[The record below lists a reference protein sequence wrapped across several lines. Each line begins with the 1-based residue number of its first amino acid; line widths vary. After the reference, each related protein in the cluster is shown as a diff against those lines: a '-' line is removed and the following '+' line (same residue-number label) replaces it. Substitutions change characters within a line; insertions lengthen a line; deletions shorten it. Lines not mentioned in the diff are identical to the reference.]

1 MKISMVSEH
10 ASPLAVLGG
19 VDAGG
24 QNVHVAALSA
34 ALAAAGHQVTVYTR
48 RDSAALPDRV
58 VLSPGVEVVHVTAGP
73 AEPMP
78 KDHLLPFMGALA
90 DGMAAE
96 WSVSPPD
103 VVHSHFWM
111 SGLAALDA
119 ARRPSVS
126 RSGRSPAVV
135 HTFHALGVVKRRH
148 QGPEDTSPVER
159 EWLEPWVGR
168 TADAVI
174 ATCSDEAFE
183 LKALGVRPQRISV
196 VPCGVDLD
204 LFTPEG
210 DAEPTGRPRRIMTV
224 GRLVPRKGVDTV
236 IEALRILTTL
246 DRTDVELTI
255 VGGSKSVET
264 AASDP
269 EVKRLLDLAES
280 LGIGDRVRLRGQV
293 DPSQMPAVLRSAD
306 IVVCTPWYEPFGIV
320 PLEAMATGLPVVA
333 SSVGGLIDTV
343 VHGRTG
349 LLVPPRDAEATAVAI
364 SDLLQDDDRLK
375 AFGEAGRRRMQ
386 ARYSWKRVAADTAR
400 VYAATVAGAGSRGTE
415 PGTRPTPA
423 FDSDAGS
430 VTPLKGAAL

>member
-34 ALAAAGHQVTVYTR
+34 ALAAQGHQVTVYTR
-48 RDSAALPDRV
+48 RDSPALPDRV
-58 VLSPGVEVVHVTAGP
+58 ILSPGVEVVHIDAGP
-73 AEPMP
+73 AEPVA
-78 KDHLLPFMGALA
+78 KDRLLPFMSILA
-90 DGMAAE
+90 DGLAAE
-96 WSVSPPD
+96 WAVSTPD

-126 RSGRSPAVV
+126 SSGRHPAVV
-135 HTFHALGVVKRRH
+135 HTFHALGVVKHRH

-159 EWLEPWVGR
+159 ERLEPWVGR
-168 TADAVI
+168 NADAVI

-183 LKALGVRPQRISV
+183 LKALGVQPQRISV

-204 LFTPEG
+204 LFTPQGE
-210 DAEPTGRPRRIMTV
+210 AEPKGRPRRIMTV
-224 GRLVPRKGVDTV
+224 GRLVRRKGVDTV

-246 DRTDVELTI
+246 DRTDVELMI

-293 DPSQMPAVLRSAD
+293 DPSRMPAVLRSAD

-349 LLVPPRDAEATAVAI
+349 LLVPPRDAQATAVAI
-364 SDLLQDDDRLK
+364 SDLLEDDDRLK
-375 AFGEAGRRRMQ
+375 AFGEAGRQRMQ
-386 ARYSWKRVAADTAR
+386 ARYSWTRVAADTAR
-400 VYAATVAGAGSRGTE
+400 VYAATVAGAGSTVQGV
-415 PGTRPTPA
+415 RPTA
-423 FDSDAGS
+423 QIGTGDER